1 MKLKQHSGSAPLDR
15 MTSADLVL
23 RGDSPLI
30 VFGGPYSNL
39 EATRAL
45 LDQAAQLGVPADR
58 IICTGDVVA
67 YGADPAATV
76 ELIRQTGCHV
86 VKGNCEEN
94 LAAGA
99 ADCGC
104 GFPAGSTCERLS
116 TGWFAHATRALDPEA
131 LAWMAGLPLRI
142 DIEFGGRRLAGVH
155 GSVRSINRFIFA
167 STAGRVKK
175 GELDAAASDGVL
187 AGHCGLPFTQV
198 LGERLWHNAGAI
210 GLPANDG
217 TPRGWFTVLTANTR
231 GISIAHRALE
241 YDHRT
246 AAAKMCRARLPEE
259 YAIALEAGLWPSCD
273 VLPRKE
279 IRERGVALEER
290 RVLWPGRSEAVDRRP
305 RHPLTRAT
313 R

>member
-1 MKLKQHSGSAPLDR
+1 MHTERLPKQHSRSALPGR

-23 RGDSPLI
+23 RGDGRLI

-45 LDQAAQLGVPADR
+45 LDHAAELGVPADR
-58 IICTGDVVA
+58 IVCTGDVVA

-76 ELIRQTGCHV
+76 ELMRQAGCHV
-86 VKGNCEEN
+86 VRGNCEEN

-104 GFPAGSTCERLS
+104 GFSAGSACERLS
-116 TGWFAHATRALDPEA
+116 IGWFAHAARALDPES
-131 LAWMAGLPLRI
+131 LAWMASLPRRI
-142 DIEFGGRRLAGVH
+142 NIEFGGRRLAVVH

-167 STAGRVKK
+167 STAARVKN

-198 LGERLWHNAGAI
+198 LGKRLWHNAGAI

-217 TPRGWFTVLTANTR
+217 TPRGWYSVLTADA
-231 GISIAHRALE
+231 GSISIAHCALE

-259 YAIALEAGLWPSCD
+259 YAVALEAGLWPSCD

-279 IRERGVALEER
+279 IRERGVAIEESHVFWPIPEGR
-290 RVLWPGRSEAVDRRP
+290 R
-305 RHPLTRAT
+305 
-313 R
+313 